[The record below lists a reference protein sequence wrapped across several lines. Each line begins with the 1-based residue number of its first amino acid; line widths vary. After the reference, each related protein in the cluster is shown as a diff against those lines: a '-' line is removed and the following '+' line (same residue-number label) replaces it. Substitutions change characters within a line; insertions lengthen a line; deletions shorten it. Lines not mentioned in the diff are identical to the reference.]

1 MKIRSRWLTGLW
13 VLIVVVAALGFIFK
27 MTEFAMTWVDPATDR
42 FGGFAAIAV
51 GVYLVG
57 MFPIVFL
64 MLWAIF
70 RGHFRDI
77 EQPKYRMLELQDEID
92 RYGNRIPPN

>member
-1 MKIRSRWLTGLW
+1 MRTRSRWLTAAW
-13 VLIVVVAALGFIFK
+13 VLIVVVAALAFVFK

-57 MFPIVFL
+57 MFPILFL
-64 MLWAIF
+64 MLWALL
-70 RGHFRDI
+70 RGHFREI
-77 EQPKYRMLELQDEID
+77 EQPKYRMLELQEEID